1 MQGVKMKRLVFII
14 MMLAP
19 ASVGAQA
26 HKKALDQM
34 DADWGR
40 AAITMLKEGGAHADA
55 LAEELKQ
62 IVLHGP
68 KLDSHR
74 ARSVLVQGRATGT
87 LIDIYEVLGSPM
99 HPMAW
104 GVLVSISFPD
114 DVEAERFLQDMLN
127 NSEPPKEAC
136 YDTHNLAQ
144 ISGKERPLEEYCPLR
159 TEWCFAGRLLYEDFG
174 KGPDPHIMFPLCT
187 GKTKEEEDSKWFDL

>member
-1 MQGVKMKRLVFII
+1 MIRLAFLIT
-14 MMLAP
+14 MLAP

-26 HKKALDQM
+26 HKKVLDQM
-34 DADWGR
+34 AAGHDR
-40 AAITMLKEGGAHADA
+40 AAIAMLKKGGAHADA

-68 KLDSHR
+68 KLDSYR
-74 ARSVLVQGRATGT
+74 ASSVLVRGRAINT
-87 LIDIYEVLGSPM
+87 LIDIYEVLDSPM
-99 HPMAW
+99 HSMAW
-104 GVLVSISFPD
+104 DVLLAISIPGD
-114 DVEAERFLQDMLN
+114 AEAERFLQDMLN
-127 NSEPPKEAC
+127 NSEPPGEAC
-136 YDTHNLAQ
+136 YDPHNLSQ

-187 GKTKEEEDSKWFDL
+187 GKTKEEEGSKWFDM